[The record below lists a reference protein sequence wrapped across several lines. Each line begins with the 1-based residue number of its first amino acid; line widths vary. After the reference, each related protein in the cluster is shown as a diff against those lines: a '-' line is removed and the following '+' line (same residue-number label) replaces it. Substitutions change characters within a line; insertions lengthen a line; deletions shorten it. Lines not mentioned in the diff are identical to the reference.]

1 MILNVNLNANNK
13 TFFLV
18 SSKTLIVEVHKSKT
32 HIFSPKKKVQNTYKR
47 CQNSLLIVKTNGTN
61 LNTKYNIIT

>member
-47 CQNSLLIVKTNGTN
+47 CQNSLLAKQMALILTPS
-61 LNTKYNIIT
+61 IIL

>member
-32 HIFSPKKKVQNTYKR
+32 HIFSPKKKSKTHTNDVKILYWQNKWH
-47 CQNSLLIVKTNGTN
+47 
-61 LNTKYNIIT
+61 

>member
-32 HIFSPKKKVQNTYKR
+32 HIFSPKKSPKHIQTMSKF
-47 CQNSLLIVKTNGTN
+47 SIGKTNGTD